1 MLKMVFNTFHS
12 YVLLKRLHLQNNL
25 LVRWLLL
32 TSHWNKRET
41 KINGKIMLNS
51 PRQNFTR
58 DKNHI
63 IYTRETNDD
72 GMFAIYRTN
81 TITKKYVSLFARKI
95 GKPLC
100 ALHCYAWNLH

>member
-1 MLKMVFNTFHS
+1 MNFIPIPMFYSNART
-12 YVLLKRLHLQNNL
+12 YRIDL

-32 TSHWNKRET
+32 TSHRNKRET

-51 PRQNFTR
+51 PRRNFTR

-72 GMFAIYRTN
+72 GILRFTE
-81 TITKKYVSLFARKI
+81 
-95 GKPLC
+95 
-100 ALHCYAWNLH
+100 